1 MAPVEAKATE
11 DQMKRVTSLKLAIR
25 MIILGWNI
33 VVNTWD
39 KVSTQL
45 SKIYNI
51 SSRHFNAEL
60 LHIISLTEECK
71 TYNQLIKCHTLSL
84 IVNIPAVCKAMFT
97 LTTLTCCLH

>member
-60 LHIISLTEECK
+60 LHI
-71 TYNQLIKCHTLSL
+71 
-84 IVNIPAVCKAMFT
+84 
-97 LTTLTCCLH
+97 